1 MPSSEPRPELVM
13 SSSTGMVMADHSKPR
28 TACCDHSL
36 NTMKWSCACQM
47 HEGCEMP
54 AGSSRIGNIVALG
67 LALAMGVPNHLDVGD
82 GNESLIDHHLQDW
95 QELLDLGFLV
105 DDAHHHRQVGRRE
118 EMLAMN
124 ARAGPVSFDAS
135 IDRRPSQ
142 IEPSRF
148 LDDGLV
154 QRLAVPAVVLAEVD
168 PNHLGAAVQPHEL
181 SSLAAAPGSS
191 RCVYLM

>member
-13 SSSTGMVMADHSKPR
+13 SSSTGMVIADHSKPR
-28 TACCDHSL
+28 TACCDHS
-36 NTMKWSCACQM
+36 
-47 HEGCEMP
+47 
-54 AGSSRIGNIVALG
+54 GSSRMGNIVAFG

-82 GNESLIDHHLQDW
+82 GNESLVDHHLQDW
-95 QELLDLGFLV
+95 QELLDLGF
-105 DDAHHHRQVGRRE
+105 
-118 EMLAMN
+118 
-124 ARAGPVSFDAS
+124 
-135 IDRRPSQ
+135 
-142 IEPSRF
+142 F